1 MFELLI
7 NKSDDL
13 IRAYREG
20 KHLFYVVR
28 VILFMVKPKG
38 VLNTKYRGAEFG
50 ELKEYDLCEP
60 CSGIEIRRMKED
72 SEDRVIEKL
81 MKSEDELGTPYYRLL
96 AEALKMYGTA
106 GKVSKAT
113 GIPKSSVQVGIKKI
127 RQYIKDE

>member
-1 MFELLI
+1 MLI
-7 NKSDDL
+7 TKSDDL
-13 IRAYREG
+13 TRAYSEG

-28 VILFMVKPKG
+28 VILFMIKPKG

-60 CSGIEIRRMKED
+60 CSGIEIRRLKEET
-72 SEDRVIEKL
+72 EDKVIDKL